1 MASSPQQIK
10 AVSCL
15 LSRLTMSVSPLVYRV
30 PILEW
35 WLSDSVVIVGTHCV
49 FFVGRSV
56 GRSVACCLV
65 IAPFT
70 ILGAAVC
77 RQCLSSHFSPL
88 VCSVGCVIHQS
99 PVAVDLGLSL
109 RCTNTSSLP
118 ISMVCLAWGLLS
130 DFVLLCV
137 YLHVQRVS
145 HLLRP
150 PSLVNVHALSI
161 NLLTSLSCVVLA
173 VPLQYTDPS
182 CEADIH

>member
-1 MASSPQQIK
+1 MDSSPQQIK

-15 LSRLTMSVSPLVYRV
+15 LSRLTMPVSPLVCRV

-99 PVAVDLGLSL
+99 PVSVDLGLSL

>member
-1 MASSPQQIK
+1 MDSSPQQIK

-15 LSRLTMSVSPLVYRV
+15 LSRLTMPVSPLVCRV

-65 IAPFT
+65 IPFHNT
-70 ILGAAVC
+70 RC
-77 RQCLSSHFSPL
+77 RCLSSVFVVALLSAGVL
-88 VCSVGCVIHQS
+88 RWLCYSSITGVGGSRAVSSVHQHQFL
-99 PVAVDLGLSL
+99 ADLDGLSCMGSAF
-109 RCTNTSSLP
+109 RFRSAVCIFACSTCFASTSS
-118 ISMVCLAWGLLS
+118 SFTRECS
-130 DFVLLCV
+130 CT
-137 YLHVQRVS
+137 
-145 HLLRP
+145 
-150 PSLVNVHALSI
+150 SI

-182 CEADIH
+182 CEADI